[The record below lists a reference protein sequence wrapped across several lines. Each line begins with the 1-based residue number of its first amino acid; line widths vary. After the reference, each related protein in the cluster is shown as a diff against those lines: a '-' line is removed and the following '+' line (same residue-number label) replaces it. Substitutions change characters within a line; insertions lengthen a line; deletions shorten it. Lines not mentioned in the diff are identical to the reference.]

1 MSRVLKKGDRGS
13 AVKNLQIRLNV
24 LPDGIFGE
32 LTEEAVKD
40 FQAKYGLEAD
50 GIVGEKTIS
59 AMAGV
64 ERLMAEG
71 RNITELIVH
80 CTATREGKEYTVDTI
95 RQWHK
100 QRGFS
105 DIGYHYVIHL
115 DGSVENGRSV
125 CIAGAH
131 CVGHNTKSIGIC
143 YVGGLDADGNPK
155 DTRTKEQRIA
165 LKTLL
170 VSLKIIYPGAK
181 IYGHC
186 DFAAKACPC
195 FDAKEEYQGIV
206 VSTV

>member
-24 LPDGIFGE
+24 FPDGIFGD

-64 ERLMAEG
+64 ERTLACG
-71 RNITELIVH
+71 RSITELIVH

-105 DIGYHYVIHL
+105 DVGYHFIVHL
-115 DGSVENGRSV
+115 DGRVEPGRDV
-125 CIAGAH
+125 FIAGAH

-143 YVGGLDADGNPK
+143 YVGGLDPEGKPK

-170 VSLKIIYPGAK
+170 VSLKIVYPDAK

-186 DFAAKACPC
+186 DFAAKDCPC
-195 FDAKEEYQGIV
+195 FDAKEEYQEL
-206 VSTV
+206 

>member
-24 LPDGIFGE
+24 FPDGIFGD

-40 FQAKYGLEAD
+40 FQDDKGLTVD

-64 ERLMAEG
+64 ERTLACG
-71 RNITELIVH
+71 RSITELIVH
-80 CTATREGKEYTVDTI
+80 CTATREGKEYTGNTI

-105 DIGYHYVIHL
+105 DVGYHYVIHL
-115 DGSVENGRSV
+115 GGSGENGRSV

-131 CVGHNTKSIGIC
+131 CVGHNTHSIGIC
-143 YVGGLDADGNPK
+143 YVGGLDADGKSK
-155 DTRTKEQRIA
+155 DTRTKQQRIA
-165 LKTLL
+165 MKTLL
-170 VSLKIIYPGAK
+170 VSLKIIYPDAK

-186 DFAAKACPC
+186 DFAAKDCPC
-195 FDAKEEYQGIV
+195 FDARKEYQGIV

>member
-1 MSRVLKKGDRGS
+1 MSRVLKKGDKGA
-13 AVKNLQIRLNV
+13 AVMHLQVMLNAY
-24 LPDGIFGE
+24 PDGIFGE
-32 LTEEAVKD
+32 LTEEAVKE
-40 FQAKYGLEAD
+40 FQAEKGLTVD

-64 ERLMAEG
+64 DRLMSTK
-71 RNITELIVH
+71 RTINELIVH
-80 CTATREGKEYTVDTI
+80 CTATREGNDYTVADI
-95 RQWHK
+95 RRWHK

-105 DIGYHYVIHL
+105 DVGYHFIVHL
-115 DGSVENGRSV
+115 DGRVEQGRNID
-125 CIAGAH
+125 IAGAH
-131 CVGHNTKSIGIC
+131 CVGHNSHSIGVC

-170 VSLKIIYPGAK
+170 VMLSIIYPGAK

-195 FDAKEEYQGIV
+195 FDARKEYQEL
-206 VSTV
+206 